1 MEMKDKIKPIMKKGT
16 SIQLNCLIEP
26 ENTTYKEIEWSTSE
40 EGLATIDE
48 NGMLTAHASGIVIVI
63 ATTQC
68 GKADEIEIEIYSNA
82 GLGVA
87 GICGTAAVVGAGI
100 VALFKKK
107 RR

>member
-1 MEMKDKIKPIMKKGT
+1 MKTMTILKADRTICNSG
-16 SIQLNCLIEP
+16 SI
-26 ENTTYKEIEWSTSE
+26 
-40 EGLATIDE
+40 
-48 NGMLTAHASGIVIVI
+48 I

-68 GKADEIEIEIYSNA
+68 GKANEIEIEIYSNA